1 VGKHSFNI
9 HERFL
14 RHIWSRQY
22 LLHKQLKTADGRIV
36 RISDVGIL
44 NSDGGP
50 DFRDALVRIAGV
62 SYRGDVEIHR
72 TVVEWMQHRHND
84 DPRYNRV
91 VLHVVL
97 ETGSSLMSTLV
108 PSGRSVPLLILEPF
122 LSESI
127 RALWQKTILDERALR
142 QSAIRCFGRNQTV
155 DAERLQNWIRRLSVE
170 RLELKLRRFD
180 ERLRELAQL
189 HLLAVHDHR
198 DRSGGWRIQGNPDDI
213 PPPLRE
219 LTQKN
224 LSEREFW
231 DQLLYEGF
239 MECLGYNKNQEPF
252 VRLARAVTLREIRA
266 QQLEN
271 AHEAL
276 QAVLLGA
283 AGLLPK
289 MKDVHDKESREFL
302 RRLAVEWKARKK
314 SYCAPI
320 LHSADWQFFP
330 TRPGNFPVL
339 RIAAASSLIRSIL
352 CDDLFRSL
360 IAVLKAVAPG
370 AEMVRSVR
378 RLLTVV
384 PLSFWKHHYR
394 FGHPTTKLVHPLGQE
409 RSDELI
415 TNAIIPL
422 ALLYARTFKDRL
434 VREGALCL
442 FESMPPAVENSITR
456 LMERQLLSKKLS
468 LTSVGVQQ
476 GVIQLYKF
484 YCREERCAECEVG
497 EMVFGGNK
505 GGVPG

>member
-1 VGKHSFNI
+1 V
-9 HERFL
+9 
-14 RHIWSRQY
+14 HI
-22 LLHKQLKTADGRIV
+22 L
-36 RISDVGIL
+36 DVGTL

-62 SYRGDVEIHR
+62 TYRGDVEIHR
-72 TVVEWMQHRHND
+72 TVVEWLQHRHND

-97 ETGSSLMSTLV
+97 EAGSRLAPTFV
-108 PSGRSVPLLILEPF
+108 PSGRSIPLLILEPF

-127 RALWQKTILDERALR
+127 RFLWQKTILDERAFR
-142 QSAIRCFGRNQTV
+142 QSAIRCNGRNQSV
-155 DAERLQNWIRRLSVE
+155 DAERLKNWIRRLAIE

-198 DRSGGWRIQGNPDDI
+198 DRSSRWRIQGNPDDI

-231 DQLLYEGF
+231 DQLLYEGL
-239 MECLGYNKNQEPF
+239 MECLGYSKNQEPF
-252 VRLARAVTLREIRA
+252 VRLARAVTLREIRS

-289 MKDVHDKESREFL
+289 IKAVHDKESREFL
-302 RRLAVEWKARKK
+302 RRLAGEWKTRKK
-314 SYCAPI
+314 VYCSPI
-320 LHSADWQFFP
+320 LHAADWQFFP
-330 TRPGNFPVL
+330 TRPVNFPVF
-339 RIAAASSLIRSIL
+339 RIAAASSLIRTIL
-352 CDDLFRSL
+352 CDDLFRAL
-360 IAVLKAVAPG
+360 IETLKTVAPG
-370 AEMVRSVR
+370 AEKVRATR
-378 RLLTVV
+378 RLLTVQ
-384 PLSFWKHHYR
+384 PLSFWRHHYR
-394 FGHPTTKLVHPLGQE
+394 FDHPTAKHIHPLGQE
-409 RSDELI
+409 RTDELI
-415 TNAIIPL
+415 TNTVIPL

-456 LMERQLLSKKLS
+456 LMEKQLLKEKLS
-468 LTSVGVQQ
+468 LTSVGAQQ

-497 EMVFGGNK
+497 AVVFGGNP
-505 GGVPG
+505 GGVPS